1 VLTILIAVILTA
13 AFGILLFW
21 GRIFVITCMGEA
33 IMGPKKGWA
42 SLISLVLCYVIGFI
56 PVIGWIFVLLV
67 ILSGLGAELMA
78 RKQFNREARGLL

>member
-1 VLTILIAVILTA
+1 
-13 AFGILLFW
+13 
-21 GRIFVITCMGEA
+21 
-33 IMGPKKGWA
+33 MGPKKGWA